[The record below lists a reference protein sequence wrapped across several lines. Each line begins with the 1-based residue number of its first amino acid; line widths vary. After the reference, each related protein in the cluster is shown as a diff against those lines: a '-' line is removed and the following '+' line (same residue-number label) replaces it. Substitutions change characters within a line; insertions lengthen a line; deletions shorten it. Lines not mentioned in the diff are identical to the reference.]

1 MGLYPNEMNKPWLK
15 FYEAGVPDTIA
26 IPNTTLVDLFNE
38 AVSERPQAIAIS
50 FFGARMTYRELG
62 QRVDQLAVAFQR
74 LGVKAGDRV
83 AIVLPNIPQYVIV
96 HFAALKIGAILVPT
110 NPLYVERELKHQ
122 FNDSGAET
130 AVVLD
135 FLYPKV
141 EKIKSETSLR
151 NIILTSI
158 RECLPPLLKLL
169 YPIKAK
175 REGRWLNIPRA
186 PGLHFFSEIMSE
198 SFPTSLTPA
207 TVKLEDTAMFLY
219 TGGTTGVSKGAILSH
234 RNLVANVLQ
243 VRSWF
248 TQCREGEEVLLCAL
262 PFFHSYGL
270 TTGLHLAVKIKS
282 TMVLVPN
289 PRDIPLILKT
299 IEKTRATLFSGV
311 PTLYV
316 AINNFPEIAK
326 YDISSI
332 KGCVSGSA
340 PLPVEVAKKFEA
352 ITGGKLVEGYGLSE
366 ASPVTHVNPM
376 NGLRKEGAIGLPAP
390 STDAMVVDPE
400 TRAPLPVGEVGELA
414 VRGPQVMQGYWRLPQ
429 ETEKVLRDGWLFT
442 GDMAKMD
449 RDGYF
454 YIVDRKKDMIIA
466 GGFNIFP
473 REIEEVLYEHPKI
486 LEAAVIGVPDEY
498 RGETVK
504 AFIVCKKNEALTPEE
519 VIQFCRQ
526 RLASFKVPKL
536 IEFRETLPK
545 TNIGKILKRA
555 LLEEERSRMRKA
567 GVAG

>member
-1 MGLYPNEMNKPWLK
+1 
-15 FYEAGVPDTIA
+15 
-26 IPNTTLVDLFNE
+26 
-38 AVSERPQAIAIS
+38 
-50 FFGARMTYRELG
+50 
-62 QRVDQLAVAFQR
+62 
-74 LGVKAGDRV
+74 
-83 AIVLPNIPQYVIV
+83 
-96 HFAALKIGAILVPT
+96 
-110 NPLYVERELKHQ
+110 
-122 FNDSGAET
+122 
-130 AVVLD
+130 
-135 FLYPKV
+135 
-141 EKIKSETSLR
+141 
-151 NIILTSI
+151 
-158 RECLPPLLKLL
+158 
-169 YPIKAK
+169 
-175 REGRWLNIPRA
+175 
-186 PGLHFFSEIMSE
+186 
-198 SFPTSLTPA
+198 
-207 TVKLEDTAMFLY
+207 
-219 TGGTTGVSKGAILSH
+219 
-234 RNLVANVLQ
+234 
-243 VRSWF
+243 
-248 TQCREGEEVLLCAL
+248 
-262 PFFHSYGL
+262 
-270 TTGLHLAVKIKS
+270 
-282 TMVLVPN
+282 
-289 PRDIPLILKT
+289 
-299 IEKTRATLFSGV
+299 
-311 PTLYV
+311 
-316 AINNFPEIAK
+316 
-326 YDISSI
+326 
-332 KGCVSGSA
+332 
-340 PLPVEVAKKFEA
+340 
-352 ITGGKLVEGYGLSE
+352 LSE